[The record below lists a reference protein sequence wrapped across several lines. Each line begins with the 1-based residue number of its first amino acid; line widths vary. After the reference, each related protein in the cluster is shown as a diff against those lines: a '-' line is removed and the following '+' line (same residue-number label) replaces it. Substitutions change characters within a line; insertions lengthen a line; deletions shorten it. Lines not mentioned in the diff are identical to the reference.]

1 MSNSTKVSHFMI
13 LMIVSFLR
21 HDTPLLDFG
30 TTPKVGNQQGDGKG
44 NGASWA
50 KALGCREDLP
60 GSPNK

>member
-1 MSNSTKVSHFMI
+1 MI